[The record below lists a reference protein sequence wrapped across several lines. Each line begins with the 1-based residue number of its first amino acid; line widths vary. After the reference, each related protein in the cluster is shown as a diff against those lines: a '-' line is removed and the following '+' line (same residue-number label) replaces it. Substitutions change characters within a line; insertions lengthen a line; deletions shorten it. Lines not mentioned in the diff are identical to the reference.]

1 MHLVYSLNLPSHWVV
16 WWLNFMCQFDWP
28 RDAQVK
34 QYFPVCLWEC
44 FWRRWAFESA
54 GSVDFPPQGG
64 WASSNPLKARV
75 EQNVEEGGSDFF
87 FLLHWL
93 SWGIS
98 YRILLP
104 LHHGIYIVGSPV
116 SQAFTLGLERSLT
129 NGFAGPSTCR
139 WQSVGL
145 LSLHHCI
152 CEFLIV
158 HLHSCLTV
166 HLSIDICLS
175 FDR

>member
-34 QYFPVCLWEC
+34 QYFPACLWER

-54 GSVDFPPQGG
+54 DSVDFHPQCG

-87 FLLHWL
+87 FPASLTKLRHL
-93 SWGIS
+93 IS
-98 YRILLP
+98 YSPALTSWD
-104 LHHGIYIVGSPV
+104 LHRGLTCFSGFHTRARAQSHQWLCWAFNWQMAERGT
-116 SQAFTLGLERSLT
+116 SQ
-129 NGFAGPSTCR
+129 PP
-139 WQSVGL
+139 
-145 LSLHHCI
+145 SLHMWIPHSTSP
-152 CEFLIV
+152 FL
-158 HLHSCLTV
+158 SDCP
-166 HLSIDICLS
+166 SIHRYLFI
-175 FDR
+175 FW